1 VLYPIPENRVS
12 VGVALKNG
20 ILAILEKYSNVEAF
34 QFYEIKESNYF
45 QDIQKKTTLY
55 SIFNRLAPEM
65 KVFPCCR
72 VLVIVL
78 KRAT

>member
-1 VLYPIPENRVS
+1 VLYPILEDRVS

-45 QDIQKKTTLY
+45 QDIQKK
-55 SIFNRLAPEM
+55 NGA
-65 KVFPCCR
+65 VFH
-72 VLVIVL
+72 L
-78 KRAT
+78 